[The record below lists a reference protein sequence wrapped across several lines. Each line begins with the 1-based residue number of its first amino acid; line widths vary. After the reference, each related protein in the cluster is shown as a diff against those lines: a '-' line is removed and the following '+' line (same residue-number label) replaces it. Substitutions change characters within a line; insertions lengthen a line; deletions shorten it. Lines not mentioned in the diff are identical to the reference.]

1 MAPDNKT
8 DGTLNGPA
16 RNGHHE
22 QHGGVPDDM
31 QCGIGPF
38 KLQCLQPCVRMRSF
52 VCAYSICGL
61 MTSVLSMYIV
71 SQITTIEKQYGL
83 SSSQSGFLLSC
94 NDIGFLL
101 TTLFASY
108 FARKVHIPRTLWLCV
123 IMYGV
128 AGIVC
133 STAYFVSKDFV
144 MEQSKYISETAP
156 SIMTDGNSSS
166 ISLAAWK
173 SPMCNAVK
181 DASSGS
187 GYSVLVS
194 NATSCDLQ
202 GSETSFGVG
211 EPNKYTKVAMT
222 LIAIGGYHFILF
234 LSIGIP

>member
-8 DGTLNGPA
+8 DVKLTGPA
-16 RNGHHE
+16 SNGHHGH
-22 QHGGVPDDM
+22 HGGVPGDM

-38 KLQCLQPCVRMRSF
+38 RLQCLQPCVRMGSF

-94 NDIGFLL
+94 NDIGFLF

-133 STAYFVSKDFV
+133 SMAYFVSKDFV
-144 MEQSKYISETAP
+144 MEQSKHLSETAP
-156 SIMTDGNSSS
+156 SIMHDENSSF
-166 ISLAAWK
+166 ISFSMARK

-181 DASSGS
+181 DASAGT
-187 GYSVLVS
+187 GYSVIAS
-194 NATSCDLQ
+194 NATKCDLQ

-222 LIAIGGYHFILF
+222 LIAIGN
-234 LSIGIP
+234 